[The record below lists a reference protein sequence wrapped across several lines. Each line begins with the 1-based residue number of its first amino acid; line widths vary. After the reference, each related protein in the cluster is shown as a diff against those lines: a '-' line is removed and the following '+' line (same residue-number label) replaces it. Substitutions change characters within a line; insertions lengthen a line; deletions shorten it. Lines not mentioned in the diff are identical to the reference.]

1 MAIYQAEYYLGGNCI
16 RQNIWIGIIRVEIFR
31 VGIIMGAN
39 FPGRIVRVGVTLG
52 ENFLWWELS
61 GWDLSGGNH
70 LGGNFPGGSLHVTRD
85 VV

>member
-1 MAIYQAEYYLGGNCI
+1 MGIYEAEYCLGGNCI